1 MTPFLLFVLSS
12 VGMTF
17 IIVDSTI
24 MEPVRLR
31 LKQIL
36 PEYIYKVFEC
46 YQCSGFWCGIISGLI
61 LLTHN
66 IFELALCGC
75 AASFLSVLCANILNY
90 LEINTSVDIDK

>member
-1 MTPFLLFVLSS
+1 MTPFLLFMLSA

-66 IFELALCGC
+66 IFELILCGC
-75 AASFLSVLCANILNY
+75 AASFLSVLFANILNY